1 MLVPSFIIIDIEKFE
16 DLPDVDMP
24 ENACIA
30 YRIASASLP
39 EIAAFYRNLFLSS
52 RKYKF
57 CLLIDLDH
65 EVGRGVEFNSAVDF
79 LVSISFHSSYMRN
92 RADHPFV
99 LFGNSASTDQRKSIV
114 KEVFK
119 SQGYD
124 DVVLVTVAN
133 DDIFL
138 VDHHDATEQID
149 LQKSFANLSS
159 GYINAIKKVTSA
171 DASFFFFLEYARDL
185 PTLLNVVREAE
196 LIIRRDMSQIYSLL
210 NENRSLTMNNDQ
222 LMSGSELVEEQLES
236 LQNYILNYNIAIARY
251 EKQVTELLR
260 FYKNEYEILPLWYK
274 RLGHVIKVLMG
285 KRTFRSLFDDRAKKY
300 QD

>member
-1 MLVPSFIIIDIEKFE
+1 MLVPSFIIIDISKFE
-16 DLPDVDMP
+16 DLPDIDMP

-30 YRIASASLP
+30 YKIASISLP
-39 EIAAFYRNLFLSS
+39 EIAVFYKNLFLSS
-52 RKYKF
+52 KKYKF
-57 CLLIDLDH
+57 CLLIDLEH
-65 EVGRGVEFNSAVDF
+65 EMKRRVEFNDAVDF

-92 RADHPFV
+92 RADHPVV
-99 LFGNSASTDQRKSIV
+99 LFGNSTSTDKWKSIAR
-114 KEVFK
+114 ETFK

-124 DVVLVTVAN
+124 DITTMAVAK
-133 DDIFL
+133 DDTL
-138 VDHHDATEQID
+138 LMDHHDATKHID

-159 GYINAIKKVTSA
+159 NYINAIKKVTSA
-171 DASFFFFLEYARDL
+171 DASFFFFLEDARDL
-185 PTLLNVVREAE
+185 PDLLNVIKEAE

-210 NENRSLTMNNDQ
+210 NENRSLTMSNDQ
-222 LMSGSELVEEQLES
+222 LMSKSELVEEQLES

-285 KRTFRSLFDDRAKKY
+285 KRTFRSLFDDRVKKY